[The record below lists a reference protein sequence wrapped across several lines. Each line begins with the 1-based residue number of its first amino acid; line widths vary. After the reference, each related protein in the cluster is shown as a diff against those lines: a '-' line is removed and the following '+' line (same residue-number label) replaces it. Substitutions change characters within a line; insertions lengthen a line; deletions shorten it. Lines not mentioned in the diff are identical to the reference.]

1 MGSGEQPDII
11 AARAFRSVS
20 LIDGGDTLAIELEG
34 AAGQAVHVLIPSVYS
49 LDLGSQVMV
58 EAANAA
64 KLRGKRSSRR
74 RREAFSDTGG

>member
-11 AARAFRSVS
+11 AARAFRSVT

-34 AAGQAVHVLIPSVYS
+34 SAGQPLHVLIPAVYS

-64 KLRGKRSSRR
+64 KLRGNRSSNRR
-74 RREAFSDTGG
+74 RQTFSDTQG